1 MAEDKNVN
9 INLSVGSGVVENIL
23 ENLVDKPSKSIGETF
38 NDIWYLVLGG
48 PVGQLA
54 EKRRMKYAD
63 DLKKYKNRIEEE
75 IEKIPIQDRTEA
87 DIQIIGHILEV
98 SKYCAEKEQ
107 IRDMFAKLIASS
119 MDKNRKEY
127 VRPLY
132 VDIISKMTVNDAKL
146 FAGCFSRIEEDIMTD
161 EEFYISLESL
171 MHFGLLKNSN
181 DDSSLYDGE
190 VLGDGREFDNGVK
203 ILPIKMRQII
213 VCKVSEEKEKMYMV
227 TALGMDLKKI
237 CL

>member
-9 INLSVGSGVVENIL
+9 INISVGSGVVENTL

-54 EKRRMKYAD
+54 EKRKMKYAN

-87 DIQIIGHILEV
+87 DIQIIGHILEA

-132 VDIISKMTVNDAKL
+132 VDIISKMTINDAKMFVL
-146 FAGCFSRIEEDIMTD
+146 FVSPSKKDSLKELSDKECYVSIET
-161 EEFYISLESL
+161 L
-171 MHFGLLKNSN
+171 MHFGLIRDCDDKSSMYKGEFAASSNSSMRIRQGVEFEN
-181 DDSSLYDGE
+181 AIGE
-190 VLGDGREFDNGVK
+190 K
-203 ILPIKMRQII
+203 KA
-213 VCKVSEEKEKMYMV
+213 YMV
-227 TALGMDLKKI
+227 TALAMDLKKI